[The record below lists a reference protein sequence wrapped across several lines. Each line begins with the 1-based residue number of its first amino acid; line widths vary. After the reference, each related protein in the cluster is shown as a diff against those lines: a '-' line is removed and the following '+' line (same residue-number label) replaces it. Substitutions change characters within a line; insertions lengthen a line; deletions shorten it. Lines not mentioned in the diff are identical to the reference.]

1 MLRLSL
7 LLMAALSSSA
17 LAAPKR
23 AIGPAPV
30 PAKVTDWSRVTSESA
45 AGGFVM
51 GNPKARVKLVEFGSL
66 TCSHCRAFDEAGV
79 PPLIATYVK
88 SGKVSWEFR
97 SFLLNGYDIPATLTA
112 RCAGPGGF
120 FPMMRALYAS
130 QPEWVAKM
138 QAIPGDRMTAIQAM
152 KPEQQFV
159 AIGQAA
165 GFPQFAAARGVAAP
179 RINACLADK
188 AQADRIVAMTGD
200 AANRLKVKGTPTFMV
215 NGAMVD
221 YSGGP
226 SPWAV
231 VSARLDA
238 ALKS

>member
-1 MLRLSL
+1 MIRLSL
-7 LLMAALSSSA
+7 LLMAALASTA
-17 LAAPKR
+17 IAAPKR
-23 AIGPAPV
+23 ASTATAS
-30 PAKVTDWSRVTSESA
+30 AKVTDWSRVTSESP

-51 GNPKARVKLVEFGSL
+51 GNPKAKVKLIEFGSL

-97 SFLLNGYDIPATLTA
+97 SFLLNGFDIPATLTA
-112 RCAGPGGF
+112 RCAGANGF

-130 QPEWVAKM
+130 QLEWIAKV
-138 QAIPGDRMTAIQAM
+138 QAIPADRMTAIQAM
-152 KPEQQFV
+152 TPAQQFV

-165 GFPQFAAARGVAAP
+165 GFPQFGAARGIAST

-200 AANRLKVKGTPTFMV
+200 AAKRLKVGGTPTFMV
-215 NGAMVD
+215 NGAKVD

-226 SPWAV
+226 TPWAV